1 MRLFPRRRSVPEAV
15 QALALPP
22 GDRRVAWALTAAGL
36 PVVATTSGLLVPG
49 RPLLLWR
56 QVEKAVWARP
66 VLRVREV
73 AEVAGSGTEHVLELT
88 DEGDLPEVVR
98 DRVTGSVA
106 WATTARL
113 SPDGGVRIVG
123 RRVPD
128 AEDLE
133 WQLVFDEGTDPD
145 DPLVRAQA
153 EHALKAARRAIG

>member
-1 MRLFPRRRSVPEAV
+1 M
-15 QALALPP
+15 
-22 GDRRVAWALTAAGL
+22 
-36 PVVATTSGLLVPG
+36 
-49 RPLLLWR
+49 
-56 QVEKAVWARP
+56 
-66 VLRVREV
+66 LRVREV
-73 AEVAGSGTEHVLELT
+73 AEVAGSGPEHVLELA

-113 SPDGGVRIVG
+113 DPDGGVRIVG

-128 AEDLE
+128 AEVLE

-153 EHALKAARRAIG
+153 EHALTQARRTIG